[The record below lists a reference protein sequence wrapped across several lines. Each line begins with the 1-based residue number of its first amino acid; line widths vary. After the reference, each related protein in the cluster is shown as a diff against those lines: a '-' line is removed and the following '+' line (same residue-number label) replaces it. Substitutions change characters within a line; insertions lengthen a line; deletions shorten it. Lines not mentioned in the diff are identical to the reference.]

1 MIFIMLFFEM
11 ASRLEETM
19 VYMLTKA
26 RCMGIH
32 SSPERRQ
39 HVERPTWRGSILPVP
54 SWPAMVGSTLAVGA
68 VGPVKPS
75 DDSSPLRIWDFQ
87 LRSQKTSW
95 SGDKP
100 PRCAL
105 SEFLTHSN
113 SEIINDNCCFKI
125 LAFGVIFYTTIGTV
139 SWCMLLLSRF
149 SRVWLCATP

>member
-75 DDSSPLRIWDFQ
+75 DDSSPLRI
-87 LRSQKTSW
+87 
-95 SGDKP
+95 
-100 PRCAL
+100 
-105 SEFLTHSN
+105 
-113 SEIINDNCCFKI
+113 
-125 LAFGVIFYTTIGTV
+125 
-139 SWCMLLLSRF
+139 
-149 SRVWLCATP
+149 